1 MAVVIQNSNESRLIY
16 GADVSG
22 RVFKEISDRIY
33 YHYISKNSIDK
44 PLTPDT
50 LQYRY
55 LGMKSEL
62 ATVFQLLN
70 MPYTDSA
77 VNGLWRTMNL
87 KNNTAGL
94 AVPSSLSTA
103 PSVVPDVKGMGLKD
117 AVYLLE
123 NKGMKTIA
131 TGRGRVVSQSL
142 AAGSIFK
149 KGDKILLMLN

>member
-1 MAVVIQNSNESRLIY
+1 MCRAGIQRNQRPHLLPLY
-16 GADVSG
+16 
-22 RVFKEISDRIY
+22 R
-33 YHYISKNSIDK
+33 KNSIDK

-70 MPYTDSA
+70 MPHTDSA

-103 PSVVPDVKGMGLKD
+103 PSVVPDVKVWGSRMLFTCWKI
-117 AVYLLE
+117 
-123 NKGMKTIA
+123 KGMKTIA

-149 KGDKILLMLN
+149 KEIKYC